1 LRCFIVSSAA
11 ASNACTFAGVGRTP
25 RPARTAACSPVS
37 PDHAAMSPELNPRK
51 NNRHG
56 TARLPE
62 HVINGEL
69 AHLNAQVIGGVALP
83 VGTDPQ
89 IIT

>member
-1 LRCFIVSSAA
+1 
-11 ASNACTFAGVGRTP
+11 
-25 RPARTAACSPVS
+25 
-37 PDHAAMSPELNPRK
+37 MSPELNPRK

-83 VGTDPQ
+83 VGIDPQ
-89 IIT
+89 IITY